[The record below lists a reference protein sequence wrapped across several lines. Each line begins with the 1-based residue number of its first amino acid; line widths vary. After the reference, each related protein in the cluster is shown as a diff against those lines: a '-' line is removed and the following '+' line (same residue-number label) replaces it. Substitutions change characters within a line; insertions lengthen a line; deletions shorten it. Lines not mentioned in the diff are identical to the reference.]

1 MPEFDLNFPFY
12 RTCQHCVLPEDES
25 YINLDEKGACNVCAS
40 QKEASSES
48 LLETDFLKI
57 IDQHKDKKSR
67 YDCLIMCSGGKDSVY
82 SLYYLV
88 KKCRLN
94 PLVFTFDHYFE
105 NDQAMNN
112 VQRAVE
118 KLGVDFIFLRTGYM
132 HEAFREVLR
141 TDNRASICQLCS
153 IWYIQE
159 AHRIASTYQTPVV
172 VAGWTKGQ
180 ASMNKKSDKAVA
192 PEYRKM
198 TEGTKEFI
206 INVLRK
212 KEKYKKFPATMKE
225 VLKISGK
232 RYKLRIIS
240 PHWFIDLSQEEYVD
254 IIKKELDWEAPKE
267 SYPKGS
273 SNCLLNFL
281 SVYKSL
287 KDFGY
292 THYHIELSNLIR
304 QGEMTKTEAE
314 ESLKPDFDKDLLKD
328 IYNRLFKS

>member
-1 MPEFDLNFPFY
+1 MPEFDFEFPSCKI
-12 RTCQHCVLPEDES
+12 CQRCVLPEDPPRITLNEQ
-25 YINLDEKGACNVCAS
+25 GVCNICAS
-40 QKEASSES
+40 GKQDSSGT

-57 IDQHKDKKSR
+57 INKHKDKKSR

-132 HEAFREVLR
+132 HEAFREVLK
-141 TDNRASICQLCS
+141 TNNTASICQLCS
-153 IWYIQE
+153 IWYIGE
-159 AHRIASTYQTPVV
+159 VHRIASTYRTPVV

-180 ASMNKKSDKAVA
+180 VSVGKKDNKDHQS
-192 PEYRKM
+192 EYQSM
-198 TEGTKEFI
+198 TEGTKQFI
-206 INVLRK
+206 VNTLQK
-212 KEKYKKFPATMKE
+212 KEKYKDFPATMKE
-225 VLKISGK
+225 ALKTAGK
-232 RYKLRIIS
+232 KYKIQIIS
-240 PHWFIDLSQEEYVD
+240 PHWFIDLGQDEYTD
-254 IIKKELDWEAPKE
+254 IIKQELEWKAPEE

-304 QGEMTKTEAE
+304 QGELTREEAE
-314 ESLKPDFDKDLLKD
+314 AMLEVNFGRERLND
-328 IYNRLFKS
+328 IYQRLFNS